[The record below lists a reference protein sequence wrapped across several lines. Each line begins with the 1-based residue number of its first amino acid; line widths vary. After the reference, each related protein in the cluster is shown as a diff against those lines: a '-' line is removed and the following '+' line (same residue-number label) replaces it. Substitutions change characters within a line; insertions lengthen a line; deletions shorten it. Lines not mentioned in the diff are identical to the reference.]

1 MFPDASISGNH
12 GRPPPVIS
20 VQAPFHLQIMVAI
33 SIYAISPLSPRYF
46 CQYRLKAQDYTS
58 TIRIL
63 PKTMAK
69 CRSPHWKRHSELH
82 FARRWCQQP
91 KPNGLFGRTDP
102 PFAISHG
109 TLIPMGFSS
118 TLDDALSQSV
128 EHAINMITAMFEMP
142 RQQVYLLLSA
152 AIDFDVTQAVDI
164 TKGVHG
170 LIDLSMFQQLPDYER
185 TIRDIGNSRWTAMR
199 RMSYWPSRLR
209 QVTG

>member
-1 MFPDASISGNH
+1 M
-12 GRPPPVIS
+12 
-20 VQAPFHLQIMVAI
+20 
-33 SIYAISPLSPRYF
+33 
-46 CQYRLKAQDYTS
+46 
-58 TIRIL
+58 
-63 PKTMAK
+63 
-69 CRSPHWKRHSELH
+69 
-82 FARRWCQQP
+82 
-91 KPNGLFGRTDP
+91 DP

-128 EHAINMITAMFEMP
+128 EHAIDMITAMFEMP

-152 AIDFDVTQAVDI
+152 AIDFDATQAVDI

-199 RMSYWPSRLR
+199 RMPYWPSRLR
-209 QVTG
+209 QVTD

>member
-1 MFPDASISGNH
+1 MIISKKT
-12 GRPPPVIS
+12 S
-20 VQAPFHLQIMVAI
+20 AD
-33 SIYAISPLSPRYF
+33 PL
-46 CQYRLKAQDYTS
+46 
-58 TIRIL
+58 
-63 PKTMAK
+63 
-69 CRSPHWKRHSELH
+69 
-82 FARRWCQQP
+82 
-91 KPNGLFGRTDP
+91 

-128 EHAINMITAMFEMP
+128 EHAIDMITAMFEMP

-152 AIDFDVTQAVDI
+152 AIDFDATQAVDI

-199 RMSYWPSRLR
+199 RMPYWPSRLR
-209 QVTG
+209 QVTDWSSQRTL